1 MAFWEAIVFTSYL
14 TPAIVEKAVCAAL
27 EEDTGPGDLTAI
39 LVPKRSVSAVLITRE
54 DGVLCGQ
61 AWFDATFRRLDPHCE
76 IQWHAQDS
84 DRVSAGMTLCELSG
98 DARALLTGERT
109 ALNFVQVLSGTATAA
124 RRYADQVA
132 HTKTRILDTRK
143 TLPSLRLAQK
153 YAVLCGGCQNH
164 RLGLYDGVL
173 IKENHIAAAGSIE
186 AALRHAQKIAQGKL
200 VEIEVETLA
209 ELDQALAAGASR
221 ILLDNFS
228 VPDLRLAV
236 ARSHDQAQLEASGGI
251 TLETIAA
258 VAETGVDFISIGDIT
273 KNARALDL
281 SLRFTGPAFGGR
293 G

>member
-1 MAFWEAIVFTSYL
+1 MFTSYL
-14 TPAIVEKAVCAAL
+14 TSSVVEKAVCAAL
-27 EEDTGPGDLTAI
+27 EEDAGSGDLTAL
-39 LVPKRSVSAVLITRE
+39 LVPEGLVQAALITRE

-61 AWFDATFRRLDPHCE
+61 AWFEATFRRFDPHCE

-124 RRYADQVA
+124 RRYADRIT

-143 TLPSLRLAQK
+143 TLPGLRLAQK

-173 IKENHIAAAGSIE
+173 IKENHIAAAGSIV

-209 ELDQALAAGASR
+209 ELDQALAAGATR

-236 ARSHDQAQLEASGGI
+236 ARSQGRAQLEASGGI
-251 TLETIAA
+251 TLDALAA

-273 KNARALDL
+273 KNVRALDL
-281 SLRFTGPAFGGR
+281 SLRFTGSASAGCG
-293 G
+293 

>member
-1 MAFWEAIVFTSYL
+1 MFTSYL
-14 TPAIVEKAVCAAL
+14 TSSVVEKAVCAAL
-27 EEDTGPGDLTAI
+27 EEDTGSGDLTAL
-39 LVPKRSVSAVLITRE
+39 LVPEGLVQAALITRE

-61 AWFDATFRRLDPHCE
+61 AWFEATFRRLDPHCE

-124 RRYADQVA
+124 RRYADRIT

-143 TLPSLRLAQK
+143 TLPGLRLAQK
-153 YAVLCGGCQNH
+153 YAALCGGCQNH

-173 IKENHIAAAGSIE
+173 IKENHIAAAGSIV

-209 ELDQALAAGASR
+209 ELDQALAAGATR

-236 ARSHDQAQLEASGGI
+236 ARSQGRAQLEASGGI
-251 TLETIAA
+251 TLDALAA

-273 KNARALDL
+273 KNVRALDL
-281 SLRFTGPAFGGR
+281 SLRFTGSASAGR